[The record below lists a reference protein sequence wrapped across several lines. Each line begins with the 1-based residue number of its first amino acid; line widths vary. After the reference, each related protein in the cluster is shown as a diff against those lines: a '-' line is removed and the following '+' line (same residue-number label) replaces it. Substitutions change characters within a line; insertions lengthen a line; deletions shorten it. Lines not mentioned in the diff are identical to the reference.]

1 MIEPNVMT
9 VAHRAINQF
18 NDAALDQLRLKKSHD
33 SEAPKSGGINPSDKM
48 QQKYDAQRP
57 LAYIDPPTKPQRVH
71 DSIMSPEK

>member
-48 QQKYDAQRP
+48 Q
-57 LAYIDPPTKPQRVH
+57 
-71 DSIMSPEK
+71 